1 MRTKILGHLGRVVAL
16 CLFSCLFGPLAAHAQ
31 ETPATV
37 SPAAT
42 PAPAQRLV
50 VQVESLR
57 GAKPTF
63 QAVPQSVWFG
73 RFGTVAT
80 SRAPADTVQAVDV
93 KTRAGKD
100 GRVEIRVGVHVG
112 ARHFDRLE
120 WVATYQAA
128 PGETV
133 TANELERVG
142 VAPFVFK
149 VLSIGE
155 ATTAAPSV
163 KNMTQSVEAVVTEFT
178 PAPLPRGKLTL
189 RNLSTKRVRAVFLRQ
204 VVEGRN
210 RLQGFV
216 GEREGKTLMEAGGS
230 AEKAFGTV
238 TGETSAAGF
247 LPAPV
252 EAIVVESV
260 LFDDYTFEGEPGPAA
275 LKRAL
280 LEGER
285 AQLPRLLA
293 LIREAQ
299 SPPGVPAPDAARAL
313 REKVLALADAPPQAV
328 VDTIIRSYPGL
339 ESFNPGGSDPGS
351 WKSAVEVAMHGV
363 RRELL
368 DDLTRFEEE
377 SRSAQ
382 PPAGGFKG
390 WLKQRQARYEA
401 WLARL

>member
-1 MRTKILGHLGRVVAL
+1 MRTKLLKHFGRVAAL
-16 CLFSCLFGPLAAHAQ
+16 CLLAPLAAGAQ
-31 ETPATV
+31 ESPATV
-37 SPAAT
+37 SPAA
-42 PAPAQRLV
+42 PAAPARRLV
-50 VQVESLR
+50 VQVEYLK

-63 QAVPQSVWFG
+63 QAVPQDVWYG

-80 SRAPADTVQAVDV
+80 PRPRPAPDTVLAVDV
-93 KTRAGKD
+93 KMRAGEG

-112 ARHFDRLE
+112 ERHFDRLE
-120 WVATYQAA
+120 SVATYHAA
-128 PGETV
+128 LGEAV
-133 TANELERVG
+133 TADELAGVG

-149 VLSIGE
+149 VLSVGE
-155 ATTAAPSV
+155 TAAAAPSV
-163 KNMTQSVEAVVTEFT
+163 QNITQSIEAVVTEFK

-189 RNLSTKRVRAVFLRQ
+189 RNLSTKRVRAVYLRQ

-216 GEREGKTLMEAGGS
+216 TEREGKTLMEPGGS
-230 AEKAFGTV
+230 AEKSFGAV
-238 TGETSAAGF
+238 TGEPSAAGF
-247 LPAPV
+247 LPVA
-252 EAIVVESV
+252 VESLAVDAV
-260 LFDDYTFEGEPGPAA
+260 LFEDYTFEGQPGPAA

-299 SPPGVPAPDAARAL
+299 AAPAAAAPAAARAL
-313 REKVLALADAPPQAV
+313 REKLLALADAAPQAV
-328 VDTIIRSYPGL
+328 VDTVIRSYPGL
-339 ESFNPGGSDPGS
+339 DQFDPGGTGPGR
-351 WKSAVEVAMHGV
+351 WKSVVEVAMHDV
-363 RRELL
+363 RRGLL
-368 DDLTRFEEE
+368 DDLQRFEEE
-377 SRSAQ
+377 AHSSR